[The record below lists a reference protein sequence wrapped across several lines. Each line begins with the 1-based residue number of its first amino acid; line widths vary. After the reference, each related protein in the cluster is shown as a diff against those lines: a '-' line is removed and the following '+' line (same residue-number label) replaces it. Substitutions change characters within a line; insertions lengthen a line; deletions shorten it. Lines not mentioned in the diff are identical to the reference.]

1 MSKYVTRTFPKK
13 VLQLLLGEDI
23 EDFEDLPLDI
33 VSDKVY
39 DNSRWS
45 VHSRLVFS
53 HGDKFYQVDYSRG
66 ATEYQDERPFENDS
80 AEVICIEVKKT
91 PVTVMKYLPVE
102 QEQSVVG

>member
-1 MSKYVTRTFPKK
+1 MPNYVTRTFPKK

-23 EDFEDLPLDI
+23 EEFEDKPLDI
-33 VSDKVY
+33 ISDKVY

-53 HGDKFYQVDYSRG
+53 HGDRCYQVDYSRG
-66 ATEYQDERPFENDS
+66 ATEYQDERPFEYASEN
-80 AEVICIEVKKT
+80 VICIEVKKT